1 MSRLGKQLLFGSL
14 LIAIIG
20 IVVFGL
26 YAAFQPTQS
35 CTNNRR
41 DWGEEG
47 VDCGGRCANA
57 CIPSTLRQVTIVE
70 PQFFR
75 NGDTIAVLLRLTNP
89 NSDYAAGAFRYR
101 LQFLEGDTPLRTKE
115 VNTFLYPDE
124 VRYEVEFADITD
136 AERVTEVR
144 ADALQV
150 TWASADRF
158 GRPNLSI
165 QDRATG
171 ILGSI
176 IQSSGRVVNHE
187 PTDVSDVKVL
197 ALYHGRSG
205 LLGVSK
211 TELGS
216 MRGGETKNFTVVHPL
231 IEEFDENRT
240 EYFVFARRASSR

>member
-1 MSRLGKQLLFGSL
+1 MTRLGKQLLFGSVFL
-14 LIAIIG
+14 AIIA

-26 YAAFQPTQS
+26 YAAFQPAQS
-35 CTNNRR
+35 CTNNRE
-41 DWGEEG
+41 DWGEDG

-57 CIPSTLRQVTIVE
+57 CIPSTLRQVTVVE

-75 NGDTIAVLLRLTNP
+75 TGDTIAVLLRLTNP

-101 LQFLEGDTPLRTKE
+101 LQFLAGATALRTKE
-115 VNTFLYPDE
+115 VSTFLYPDE

-150 TWASADRF
+150 TWASADHF
-158 GRPNLSI
+158 ERPSLSI
-165 QDRATG
+165 QDRTTNVA
-171 ILGSI
+171 GSI
-176 IQSSGRVVNHE
+176 IRSSGRVVNHE

-197 ALYHGRSG
+197 ALYHGRNG

-216 MRGGETKNFTVVHPL
+216 LRGGESKDFTVVHPL
-231 IEEFDENRT
+231 IEDLDAQRT
-240 EYFVFARRASSR
+240 EYYVFARRAASR